1 MTRKEVMDLL
11 ATADADL
18 TVYEAPAVIRVTVE
32 DFLWSDDWEEI
43 DREYDSDLVD
53 SIQERLESC
62 AISSHG
68 DFYHYYEFDGF
79 VVVWGYASFDI

>member
-32 DFLWSDDWEEI
+32 DFMWSDDWEEM
-43 DREYDSDLVD
+43 DREYDYDLVD
-53 SIQERLESC
+53 SIQERLE
-62 AISSHG
+62 ANAVSSHG
-68 DFYHYYEFDGF
+68 DYYRYYEFDEF